1 MRARWA
7 LPGRRA
13 TTTVVAGRGAGGS
26 GRTRAVCGE
35 GDAVRPADGRETNG
49 GGVRRCR
56 GMGAL

>member
-1 MRARWA
+1 MGAAGAARDDS
-7 LPGRRA
+7 
-13 TTTVVAGRGAGGS
+13 RGCGGGGLGGS